1 MIKKFIV
8 IGIAC
13 LLYNNVQAQKIS
25 IDLNNDKIY
34 EEKVSPKVRTQIEDF
49 SAEIKKIVG
58 EEKYKMDEEIK
69 EVDKA
74 LANNDVDT
82 KTADAMKKDIS
93 QSYANKINARIQEL
107 GFDLDNVIK
116 KQVEYSILD
125 SSDVISEKSIDELK
139 KKYQPVNE
147 MHGYVSWGVMSLA
160 DDDNQKLNNH
170 LGFSSNLE
178 FGLAYHRQFS
188 RTSPFSLLSGVI
200 LSWRTLRFDDD
211 YMIDRNENG
220 QVDLV
225 QYDRNLDKSKLRA
238 TYIMVPLGLKYSITG
253 KLKSVGSDLQ
263 YRNINSGLSVGANIY
278 GGVKISNN
286 NIVKGD
292 GISSREKGTNY
303 NVNPFVYGAQ
313 FTLSLNSVNLF
324 VRQDLSPYFK
334 DNTFDE
340 RKMLQFGINFG
351 F

>member
-170 LGFSSNLE
+170 
-178 FGLAYHRQFS
+178 
-188 RTSPFSLLSGVI
+188 I
-200 LSWRTLRFDDD
+200 
-211 YMIDRNENG
+211 
-220 QVDLV
+220 
-225 QYDRNLDKSKLRA
+225 
-238 TYIMVPLGLKYSITG
+238 
-253 KLKSVGSDLQ
+253 
-263 YRNINSGLSVGANIY
+263 
-278 GGVKISNN
+278 
-286 NIVKGD
+286 
-292 GISSREKGTNY
+292 
-303 NVNPFVYGAQ
+303 
-313 FTLSLNSVNLF
+313 
-324 VRQDLSPYFK
+324 
-334 DNTFDE
+334 
-340 RKMLQFGINFG
+340 
-351 F
+351 